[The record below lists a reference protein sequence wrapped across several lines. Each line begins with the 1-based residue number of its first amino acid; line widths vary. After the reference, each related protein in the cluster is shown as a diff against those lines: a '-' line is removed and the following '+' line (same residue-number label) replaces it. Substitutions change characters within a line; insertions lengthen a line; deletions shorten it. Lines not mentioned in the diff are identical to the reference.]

1 MREIEIAVVKIP
13 KEKRDNK
20 EFFKEKFTKLID
32 IAGGLDFVNSGDSV
46 LIKVSLNSGRKYPAT
61 TSPDTLNA
69 LIELLIKRS
78 PSAIYVGDKS
88 AFFRK
93 TKKVF
98 RKTGVEELISG
109 YSEKAEKD
117 IGTKVRLID
126 FDDYVYRDRYFPK
139 DIKEKWELQPTRHLI
154 RAPKMLFEEDPFLR
168 EEGLPAKIDHIIV
181 LGTVKTHFLGRFTLG
196 MKSYVGFLDDE
207 SRYLFHSL
215 PHSNYYRLN
224 KIAPFDKI
232 SLQNRVPEL
241 LTVIP
246 QPKLVILD
254 GRELIIRGGPDSN
267 NRIQPLPSFVPNP
280 YTGVMMAGADI
291 VAVDAAGV
299 ALLKTQKRVAKELKR
314 FSIWEMPT
322 FARAEELKLGANR
335 ADKIVLNTDSK
346 EEKFERIAWFLQ

>member
-1 MREIEIAVVKIP
+1 MREIDIAVVKIP
-13 KEKRDNK
+13 KEKKDNAD
-20 EFFKEKFTKLID
+20 FFKEKFAKLID
-32 IAGGLDFVNSGDSV
+32 IAGGIDFVNKGDSV
-46 LIKVSLNSGRKYPAT
+46 LVKVSLNSDRKYPAT
-61 TSPDTLNA
+61 TSPDTLSA

-93 TKKVF
+93 TKKIF
-98 RKTGVEELISG
+98 KNTGFEELIAA
-109 YSEKAEKD
+109 YAKKVEKD
-117 IGTKVRLID
+117 TGTKVRLID
-126 FDDYVYRDRYFPK
+126 FDDCIYRDRYFPK
-139 DIKEKWELQPTRHLI
+139 DIKDKWELQRTRHMI
-154 RAPKMLFEEDPFLR
+154 RAPKMLFEEDPFLKGK
-168 EEGLPAKIDHIIV
+168 GLPAKVDHIIV

-196 MKSYVGFLDDE
+196 MKSYVGFLDNE
-207 SRYLFHSL
+207 SRCLFHNI
-215 PHSNYYRLN
+215 PHKNCYRLK
-224 KIAPFDKI
+224 KIAPFDRV

-246 QPKLVILD
+246 LPKLVILD

-280 YTGVMMAGADI
+280 YTGVMMAGTDI

-322 FARAEELKLGANR
+322 FVRAEELKLGANR
-335 ADKIVLNTDSK
+335 ADKIVLHTDSK

>member
-13 KEKRDNK
+13 KEKKDNE
-20 EFFKEKFTKLID
+20 EFFKEKFAKLID
-32 IAGGLDFVNSGDSV
+32 ITGGLDFVNKGDSV

-61 TSPDTLNA
+61 TSPEALNA
-69 LIELLIKRS
+69 LIELLMKRS

-93 TKKVF
+93 TKKAF
-98 RKTGVEELISG
+98 KKTGFEELI
-109 YSEKAEKD
+109 AEYDKKNAA
-117 IGTKVRLID
+117 TKVRLID

-139 DIKEKWELQPTRHLI
+139 EVKDRWELQRTRHLI

-168 EEGLPAKIDHIIV
+168 GEGLPAKVDHIIV

-196 MKSYVGFLDDE
+196 MKSYVGFLDNE
-207 SRYLFHSL
+207 SRCLFHKL
-215 PHSNYYRLN
+215 PHKNCYRLN
-224 KIAPFDKI
+224 KIAPFDRMNV
-232 SLQNRVPEL
+232 QNRVPEL

-267 NRIQPLPSFVPNP
+267 NRIQPLPSLVPNP
-280 YTGVMMAGADI
+280 YTGVMMAGTDI

-299 ALLKTQKRVAKELKR
+299 ALLKTQKRVSKELKR

-322 FARAEELKLGANR
+322 FVRAEELELGANR
-335 ADKIVLNTDSK
+335 ADKLMLHTDSK